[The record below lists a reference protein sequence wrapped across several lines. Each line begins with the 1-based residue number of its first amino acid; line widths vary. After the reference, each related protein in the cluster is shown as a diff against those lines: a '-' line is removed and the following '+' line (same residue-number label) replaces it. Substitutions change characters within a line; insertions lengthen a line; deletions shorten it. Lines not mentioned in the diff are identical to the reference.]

1 MDKKFYDELIEA
13 INYSLMLL
21 DTYKKDGFHKGVNA
35 TQLFDSIR
43 SIGLACMDG
52 DKINIYVKQDIPLKK
67 QAEFSREIYNIAR
80 FSVLGGGVDGTFQI
94 SNSLNKVQ
102 QIIEE
107 INSNKLNKSI
117 KPQKVFYSW
126 QSFLPN
132 KTNRN
137 LIIDSLEKALKEI
150 NKELSVDERIELDS
164 DTKNTVGSPDIV
176 HTIMNKIDNSDIFI
190 ADVSI
195 IKGTTPNPNVMLE
208 LGYALK
214 TLGDKKIIMLF
225 NDAFGNTKDLPFDLG
240 FKRQMIYSCTEN
252 DNIPEVRIKLI
263 SNLKNALTAILR
275 DDSNE

>member
-13 INYSLMLL
+13 INYSLLLL

-137 LIIDSLEKALKEI
+137 LIKDSLEKALKEI

>member
-137 LIIDSLEKALKEI
+137 LIKDSLEKALKEI

-263 SNLKNALTAILR
+263 SNL
-275 DDSNE
+275 

>member
-137 LIIDSLEKALKEI
+137 LIKDSLEKALKEI

-176 HTIMNKIDNSDIFI
+176 HTITNKIDNSDIFI

>member
-21 DTYKKDGFHKGVNA
+21 DTYKKDGFNKGVNA

-137 LIIDSLEKALKEI
+137 LIKDSLEKALKEI

>member
-13 INYSLMLL
+13 INYSLLLL

-126 QSFLPN
+126 QSSLPN

-137 LIIDSLEKALKEI
+137 LIKDSLEKALKEI

>member
-21 DTYKKDGFHKGVNA
+21 DTYKKDGFHKGVSA

-137 LIIDSLEKALKEI
+137 LIKDSLEKALKEI

>member
-126 QSFLPN
+126 QSSLPN

-137 LIIDSLEKALKEI
+137 LIKDSLEKALKEI

>member
-137 LIIDSLEKALKEI
+137 LIKDSLEKALKEI

>member
-43 SIGLACMDG
+43 SIGLVCMDG

-117 KPQKVFYSW
+117 KSQKVFYSW
-126 QSFLPN
+126 QSSLPN

-137 LIIDSLEKALKEI
+137 LIKDSLEKALKEI